1 LEFFNE
7 IIKRKGVAIMKK
19 VIKNILYKIIN
30 QRIWES
36 FFRLSLKQMNIGDGG
51 NFSQSGELFV
61 LKYIQN
67 TLEKEPSI
75 VIFDVG
81 ANIGN
86 YSKAVSEIFNTKA
99 RIFSFEPSQKTF
111 ELFIKTTKDYENII
125 PNNLGFS
132 DKEHYQILFTN
143 LEGSGLASVY
153 QRRLDHFEIHMDKTE
168 EIKLTTIDTYC
179 AENNIGR
186 IHFLKLD
193 IEGHEL
199 NALNGAKK
207 MIKDKKIDFIQFEFG
222 GCNIDSRT
230 YFQDFYYLLKDNYTI
245 YRILKD
251 DIYEL
256 SNYKEIYEI
265 FITTNFL
272 AIKK

>member
-1 LEFFNE
+1 
-7 IIKRKGVAIMKK
+7 MKK
-19 VIKNILYKIIN
+19 TVTKILCTISN
-30 QRIWES
+30 QRLWES
-36 FFRLSLKQMNIGDGG
+36 IFQLSLRGMNIGNGG

-61 LKYIQN
+61 SKYIQN
-67 TLEKEPSI
+67 KFKKESLI

-81 ANIGN
+81 ANVGN
-86 YSKAVSEIFNTKA
+86 YSIALSEIFNTQAK
-99 RIFSFEPSQKTF
+99 IFSFEPSQKTF
-111 ELFIKTTKDYENII
+111 ELFLATTRGYENII
-125 PNNLGFS
+125 PNNFGFS
-132 DKEHYQILFTN
+132 DKEHNQTLYTN
-143 LEGSGLASVY
+143 SEGSGLASVY
-153 QRRLDHFEIHMDKTE
+153 QRRIEHFEIYMDKTE
-168 EIKLTTIDTYC
+168 EIKLTTIDAYC
-179 AENNIGR
+179 AENQIER

-193 IEGHEL
+193 IEGNEL

-230 YFQDFYYLLKDNYTI
+230 YFQDFYYFLKDNYTI

-251 DIYEL
+251 GIYEL

>member
-1 LEFFNE
+1 MKK
-7 IIKRKGVAIMKK
+7 IIKK
-19 VIKNILYKIIN
+19 ILYKTVN
-30 QRIWES
+30 QRTWEKIL
-36 FFRLSLKQMNIGDGG
+36 RLSLNQMNIGEGG
-51 NFSQSGELFV
+51 NFRQSGELFV

-67 TLEKEPSI
+67 KLEKEPSI

-86 YSKAVSEIFNTKA
+86 YSKALSDIFNAKA
-99 RIFSFEPSQKTF
+99 RIFSFEPSKKTF
-111 ELFIKTTKDYENII
+111 EIFIKATKEYKNII

-132 DKEHYQILFTN
+132 DNEHDQILFTD

-153 QRRLDHFEIHMDKTE
+153 QRKLEHLGINMDKTE
-168 EIKLTTIDTYC
+168 EIKLTTIDSYC
-179 AENNIGR
+179 AKNKIER

-207 MIKDKKIDFIQFEFG
+207 MISDKKIDFIQFEFG
-222 GCNIDSRT
+222 GCSIDSRT